1 MTTKNLHKVVT
12 DREADESIRP
22 LEELPMEVA
31 TEFFNK
37 TMMSNDVS
45 QQARQSDILSPSEL
59 RLVQAVV
66 KNPMRPSG
74 EYPKLARIS
83 PNTFQKVRPGL
94 VDKGF
99 IREHRLE
106 SGGRGRTTILLEP
119 LEAAIELVSAQNKP
133 EDKE

>member
-1 MTTKNLHKVVT
+1 MPTNNLHKVVT
-12 DREADESIRP
+12 DREADESLKP
-22 LEELPMEVA
+22 LDGLHVEVA

-37 TMMSNDVS
+37 TMMPDAVG
-45 QQARQSDILSPSEL
+45 QQGCRSDILSPSEL

-106 SGGRGRTTILLEP
+106 SGGRGRNTILLEP
-119 LEAAIELVSAQNKP
+119 LEAAIELVSAQNRP